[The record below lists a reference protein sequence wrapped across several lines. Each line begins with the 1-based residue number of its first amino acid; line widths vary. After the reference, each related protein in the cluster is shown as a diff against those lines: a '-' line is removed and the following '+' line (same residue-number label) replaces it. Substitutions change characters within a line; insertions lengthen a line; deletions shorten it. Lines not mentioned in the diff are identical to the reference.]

1 MRFEINDNVLNSTT
15 RCRKNFQ
22 YLPGTGQCLCK
33 LTGTVEKPPEGT
45 DGIWIVNGKQVLVTK
60 NTVINEK
67 HDRAAVGAYVKIEGD
82 LSGRTIMAY
91 EIEV

>member
-1 MRFEINDNVLNSTT
+1 MRLEINDNVLNNAT
-15 RCRKNFQ
+15 RCRKNFV
-22 YLPGTGQCLCK
+22 YVHGSGLCLCK
-33 LTGTVEKPPEGT
+33 LAGTVEKLPDGT
-45 DGIWIVNGKQVLVTK
+45 DVMWIVNGKQVLVTK
-60 NTVINEK
+60 DTVINER

>member
-1 MRFEINDNVLNSTT
+1 MRAEINDNVLNNAT
-15 RCRKNFQ
+15 RGSKNFA
-22 YLPGTGQCLCK
+22 YMPGTGQCLCK
-33 LTGTVEKPPEGT
+33 LSGTVEKMPEGI

-60 NTVINEK
+60 DTVIKER
-67 HDRAAVGAYVKIEGD
+67 HDRAVVGAHVKIDGD